1 MLLVEVKEM
10 MKLLVP
16 RSEHVFIEEGLDVE
30 LIMQQL
36 QKGVVDI
43 GRLVHSCCEILKTQ
57 HNFVR
62 SSFLGHIRDKFERGC
77 LWSDAGL
84 VLTAFGN
91 LLDLLQLMNFDAA
104 HRFIQ
109 RNRDRLIETT
119 IQFEQSAI
127 VQTINSGHLDIASVI
142 QWYQRAV
149 LLSFPGLEPSS
160 SLFGTV
166 DTFFGVLLRLL
177 MPSSSNEIMPPTFFH
192 DQERL
197 ALFRTE
203 ILDCINLNICM
214 RLFEDMGGYEPRP
227 LRVNPEQFIIGR
239 SSAGPGHVPLTSG
252 GSMTTASKGKADR
265 EVVLESLIALIWS
278 DDLKC
283 SPWEDIIPIVAKQ
296 MFSSAVNPSGTL
308 YEFEERVRSMVSDV
322 SSSLYQETER
332 VFHRRLT
339 LEVARR
345 VSEFK
350 KLSALGIY
358 RTMMRSNEERRKKV
372 NDMASY
378 GHVRNMAQKIAHLG
392 ILHYRVWKPIVYD
405 RSCLRVQR

>member
-1 MLLVEVKEM
+1 
-10 MKLLVP
+10 
-16 RSEHVFIEEGLDVE
+16 
-30 LIMQQL
+30 
-36 QKGVVDI
+36 
-43 GRLVHSCCEILKTQ
+43 
-57 HNFVR
+57 
-62 SSFLGHIRDKFERGC
+62 
-77 LWSDAGL
+77 
-84 VLTAFGN
+84 
-91 LLDLLQLMNFDAA
+91 
-104 HRFIQ
+104 
-109 RNRDRLIETT
+109 
-119 IQFEQSAI
+119 
-127 VQTINSGHLDIASVI
+127 
-142 QWYQRAV
+142 
-149 LLSFPGLEPSS
+149 
-160 SLFGTV
+160 
-166 DTFFGVLLRLL
+166 
-177 MPSSSNEIMPPTFFH
+177 MPSSANKIMPPTFFH

-214 RLFEDMGGYEPRP
+214 RLFEDMDGYEPRP

-252 GSMTTASKGKADR
+252 GPMTTASKGKADR

-308 YEFEERVRSMVSDV
+308 YEFEERVRSMVFDA

-339 LEVARR
+339 LEVARS

-350 KLSALGIY
+350 KLSTLGIY

-378 GHVRNMAQKIAHLG
+378 GQVRSMAQKIAHLG

-405 RSCLRVQR
+405 RSCLQVQH